1 MNPRNRRSGI
11 HGRSAA
17 ALVGMLSVGG
27 TGLLAGAGC
36 GNYSNEDLEYLT
48 ALPQTDDVSME
59 APLKAAVSRADED
72 DALKMTTAVTRMVNL
87 TAFEL
92 LALVDRIR
100 TFTPTA
106 REPNGRIWGPF
117 ADDKNPGWQLAFRM
131 TKSAA
136 ADGVTPH
143 FDYELVM
150 IGPPGTN
157 FGSDGS
163 PTPETTVL
171 SGWFERAGRAGAGTG
186 HLSLTP
192 KPARDAGAVL
202 PNLEKVIKYAFDY
215 DNRSS
220 PRTLDVTSLNEK
232 PADPTR
238 DAESATYHYERASN
252 GDGGM
257 TFTFLQD
264 TVEGPAGV
272 DTLQIASR
280 WRGTGEGRARISVL
294 AGDGAGTMWVDCWAT
309 TSLTSY
315 DERTGLGDQS
325 TCIPEL

>member
-1 MNPRNRRSGI
+1 MNPGNRRGCGT
-11 HGRSAA
+11 HGWSAV
-17 ALVGMLSVGG
+17 ALATVLGSL
-27 TGLLAGAGC
+27 GLCAGAGC

-48 ALPQTDDVSME
+48 ALPGTDDVAME

-72 DALKMTTAVTRMVNL
+72 EALKMTTTVTKMVNL
-87 TAFEL
+87 TAFGL
-92 LALVDRIR
+92 LALVDEIR
-100 TFTPTA
+100 SFTPTA
-106 REPNGRIWGPF
+106 REQNGRVWGPF
-117 ADDKNPGWQLAFRM
+117 PDDKNPGWQLAFRM
-131 TKSAA
+131 TKSLAT
-136 ADGVTPH
+136 DGVTPH

-150 IGPPGTN
+150 IGPAGTN
-157 FGSDGS
+157 FGSDLQ

-171 SGWFERAGRAGAGTG
+171 AGWFERAGRAGAGTG

-202 PNLEKVIKYAFDY
+202 PNLEKVVIYAFDY

-220 PRTLDVTSLNEK
+220 LRTLDVTALNEK
-232 PADPTR
+232 PADPTK
-238 DAESATYHYERASN
+238 DAESSTYHYERAPN

-280 WRGTGEGRARISVL
+280 WRGTGEGRARISVV
-294 AGDGAGTMWVDCWAT
+294 AGDRAGFAWVDCWAA
-309 TSLTSY
+309 TSLTTY
-315 DERTGLGDQS
+315 NELRGLGDPS
-325 TCIPEL
+325 TCIPDL